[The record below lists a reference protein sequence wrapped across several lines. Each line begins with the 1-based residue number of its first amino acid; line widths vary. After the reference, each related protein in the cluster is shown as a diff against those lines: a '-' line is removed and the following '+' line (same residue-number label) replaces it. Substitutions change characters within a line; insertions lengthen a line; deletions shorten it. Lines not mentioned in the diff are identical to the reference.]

1 MKIVKKIAER
11 LKFALTDN
19 DGFQQAQTKIIN
31 GLIAIIGGFAVS
43 KFTGVVDKT
52 KVTAVKTDFG
62 TFETA
67 LDAYYLNHN
76 TYPTTEE
83 GLQKLAADGL
93 IKNKKDT
100 LSDPWNNPYQYRYP
114 GQSGD
119 SPEIWSYGAD
129 GKEGGDGMNAD
140 IKNWEQ

>member
-1 MKIVKKIAER
+1 MRLIRNLTAKIKKHLMNNE
-11 LKFALTDN
+11 
-19 DGFQQAQTKIIN
+19 GFTLLELMIVITI
-31 GLIAIIGGFAVS
+31 IAIIGGFAVS
-43 KFTGVVDKT
+43 RFTGVLDKT

-76 TYPTTEE
+76 TYPTSEE

-114 GQSGD
+114 GKFGD
-119 SPEIWSYGAD
+119 SPEIWSFGAD
-129 GKEGGDGMNAD
+129 GVEGGEGMNAD
-140 IKNWEQ
+140 IKNWE